1 MKIVFVCDEYPPGPH
16 GGIGT
21 MVRTL
26 ARGLV
31 ADGHEV
37 RVLGAYEH
45 DYPAPDHEVDAGVRV
60 WRARVPRGPLGWLR
74 ARLALRARVVD
85 WCRGGLADLVEVAD
99 WGGPAAGW
107 PRLPVPV
114 VARLN
119 GSATFFAAEMGR
131 PVDRRT
137 RMLEWS
143 SLHRADYWASTSF
156 YTADRT
162 RALFDLPTEADA
174 VLPNAVALPP
184 RPAKP
189 RSPNRVV
196 FTGTLTAKKGVRSLV
211 EAWPL
216 VLARVPDAELHLYG
230 KDGRSEFGGGMRDE
244 LRSRL
249 PAAAADHVRFHG
261 HVSGAEVLAALGEA
275 RAAVFPSYAE
285 AFAHAPLEAMATGC
299 PTAYTTRGSGR
310 ELITPESDG
319 LLVDPDDRLAIATAL
334 VRLLT
339 DDSLARRLGEAG
351 RATVAER
358 FSAERL
364 VAMSTQF
371 YVRCAERFH
380 AREEAVVA
388 GVAGARGR
396 HDALAG

>member
-1 MKIVFVCDEYPPGPH
+1 MRVVFVCDEYPPGPH

-31 ADGHEV
+31 ASGHEV
-37 RVLGAYEH
+37 RVLGSYAH
-45 DYPAPDHEVDAGVRV
+45 DYPAPDYEVDAGVHV
-60 WRARVPRGPLGWLR
+60 WRARVPRGPLGWVR
-74 ARLALRARVVD
+74 ARLALRARVLH
-85 WCRGGLADLVEVAD
+85 WCRGGLADVVEVAD
-99 WGGPAAGW
+99 WGGAAARW

-114 VARLN
+114 VARLH

-131 PVDRRT
+131 TVDRRS

-143 SLHRADYWASTSF
+143 SLHRADYWASTSR

-162 RALFDLPTEADA
+162 RALFDLPTDADA
-174 VLPNAVALPP
+174 VLPNAVAVPP
-184 RPAKP
+184 RSVKR

-216 VLARVPDAELHLYG
+216 VLSSVPDAELHLYG
-230 KDGRSEFGGGMRDE
+230 KDSRSDHGGGMRDE
-244 LRSRL
+244 LCSRL

-261 HVSGAEVLAALGEA
+261 HVGAGEVLAALDDA

-285 AFAHAPLEAMATGC
+285 AFAHAPMEAMATGC
-299 PTAYTTRGSGR
+299 PTVYTLRGSGR
-310 ELITPESDG
+310 ELITPEVDG
-319 LLVDPDDRLAIATAL
+319 LLVDPDDRMAIAAAL

-339 DDSLARRLGEAG
+339 DDSLARRLGDAG
-351 RATVAER
+351 RRTVAER
-358 FSAERL
+358 FSVERM

-371 YVRCAERFH
+371 YAGCAERFR
-380 AREEAVVA
+380 AREAA
-388 GVAGARGR
+388 GASGARGR
-396 HDALAG
+396 RHALAS

>member
-1 MKIVFVCDEYPPGPH
+1 MRIVFVCDEYPPGPH

-26 ARGLV
+26 ARGMA

-37 RVLGAYEH
+37 RVLGAYER
-45 DYPAPDHEVDAGVRV
+45 DYPAPDHEVDAGVQV
-60 WRARVPRGPLGWLR
+60 WRARVPRGPLGWVR
-74 ARLALRARVVD
+74 SRLALHARLSR
-85 WCRGGLADLVEVAD
+85 WCRDGLADVVEVPD
-99 WGGPAAGW
+99 WGGAAAGW

-114 VARLN
+114 VARLH

-131 PVDRRT
+131 MVDRRA

-143 SLHRADYWASTSF
+143 SLHRVDYWASTSR
-156 YTADRT
+156 YTAYRT
-162 RALFDLPTEADA
+162 RALFDLPTDADA
-174 VLPNAVALPP
+174 ILPNAVALPSLP
-184 RPAKP
+184 VKA

-216 VLARVPDAELHLYG
+216 VLSRVPDAELHMYG
-230 KDGRSEFGGGMRDE
+230 KDARSEYGGGMRDE

-249 PAAAADHVRFHG
+249 PAAAVDHVWFHG
-261 HVSGAEVLAALGEA
+261 HVSVSEVLAALGEA

-299 PTAYTTRGSGR
+299 PTVYTTRGSGR
-310 ELITPESDG
+310 ELITQESDG
-319 LLVDPDDRLAIATAL
+319 LLVDPDDRMAIAAAL

-339 DDSLARRLGEAG
+339 DDSLARRLGDAG

-358 FSAERL
+358 FSVERL

-371 YVRCAERFH
+371 YAGCAERFR
-380 AREEAVVA
+380 AREAA
-388 GVAGARGR
+388 GTSGAGRRR
-396 HDALAG
+396 HALAG